1 MNVLIIDDDV
11 FLQKVIGLMLT
22 GAGHQVSIATNG
34 QEAIDCIEKDREI
47 DLIVCDVMM
56 PVLTGPSFILML
68 KRYFPE
74 KMPVII
80 VISGVRDGEDFLHK
94 IDVKYDYF
102 FKKPID
108 QDAFTKVISEI
119 ATLV

>member
-11 FLQKVIGLMLT
+11 FLQKALGFTLS
-22 GAGHQVSIATNG
+22 GAGHQVVIATNG
-34 QEAIDCIEKDREI
+34 QEAIERIEKSREI
-47 DLIVCDVMM
+47 DLIICDVMM

-74 KMPVII
+74 QLPVIM
-80 VISGVRDGEDFLHK
+80 VISGVKDGEEFLNR
-94 IDVKYDYF
+94 IDIKYDYF

-108 QDAFTKVISEI
+108 QEAFVKVISEI
-119 ATLV
+119 TAMI